1 MNYSIVYFRELSILS
16 AIFVNPLENL
26 TPTKSVVY
34 DTWKF
39 PTFCDDHVVNRAFIP
54 IPLLKEERRCRVLR
68 WK

>member
-34 DTWKF
+34 
-39 PTFCDDHVVNRAFIP
+39 
-54 IPLLKEERRCRVLR
+54 VLGSFQLSVMTL
-68 WK
+68 W